1 MIICWINV
9 MIFFPTGVGY
19 RSQTLS
25 EKFRCTRALRNLP
38 RFPQVAWFTFS
49 TDGQG
54 DKVMLTSSNR
64 SQPYV
69 VTGSVDQTIK
79 VCATVICCIYQLTRS
94 SALTFSGV
102 GMSLDTGASGGD
114 KGGEGVGETLFW
126 GQSGATVHK
135 WGLYEVGAGLAV
147 PSHLVSDIGSV
158 SQPLDQQRLF

>member
-1 MIICWINV
+1 
-9 MIFFPTGVGY
+9 
-19 RSQTLS
+19 
-25 EKFRCTRALRNLP
+25 
-38 RFPQVAWFTFS
+38 
-49 TDGQG
+49 
-54 DKVMLTSSNR
+54 MLTSSNR

-79 VCATVICCIYQLTRS
+79 VCDGHLLHMPVNQIFSI
-94 SALTFSGV
+94 TFSGV

-114 KGGEGVGETLFW
+114 IGGEGVGETLFW